1 MRYVSTRGEAPPLGF
16 SDVLLAGLAP
26 DGGLYLPESWPQLPP
41 LAELRGLSYPEI
53 AARVMW
59 PFVDGDVDGNGA
71 PVPGA
76 LDRDAFEGIVREA
89 YATFDTPNVC
99 PVVPLGVAGGVDSA
113 GDAVLADGGGPELH
127 LLELFRGPTLAFKD
141 VALQLVGRLFDHV
154 LSARGARVCVLG
166 ATSGDTGSA
175 AMHACADRECVDIVI
190 LFPDGRT
197 SEVQR
202 RQMTTLGA
210 ANAHAV
216 AVPGTFDDC
225 QDLVKA
231 AFADAEFR
239 DEVRLSAVNSI
250 NWARVMAQVVY
261 YVTSYL
267 AVTGDESAAEGDAE
281 TVTFVVPTGNFGNV
295 LAGWVAKRMG
305 LPVERL
311 VVASNRNDILTRFF
325 STGTMEITEVVP
337 TTSPSM
343 DIQVSSNLERLLF
356 EVLDRDGAALAELMA
371 RFRADGT
378 VSVPVE
384 VLQELQS
391 EFDCGRLDDE
401 SAAAVIRSVQQRTG
415 LLVDPHT
422 AIGIGVAEQLADAGV
437 LGDPSVPVVCLAT
450 AHPAKFP
457 DAVQAAVGIR
467 PGLPDHLG
475 DLFERPESVEH
486 CAADLDAVEALVRRA
501 IAHRTD

>member
-1 MRYVSTRGEAPPLGF
+1 MRYVSTRGAAPVLGF
-16 SDVLLAGLAP
+16 SDVLLAGLAS
-26 DGGLYLPESWPQLPP
+26 DGGLYLPGHWPELPP
-41 LAELRGLSYPEI
+41 LDELRGLSYSEV

-59 PFVDGDVDGNGA
+59 PFVDGDVDSNGD

-76 LDRDAFEGIVREA
+76 LDRESFERIVHDA
-89 YATFDTPNVC
+89 YATFDTPEVC
-99 PVVPLGVAGGVDSA
+99 PVVPIGSA
-113 GDAVLADGGGPELH
+113 LY

-141 VALQLVGRLFDHV
+141 VALQLVGRMFDHV
-154 LSARGARVCVLG
+154 LSARDERVCVLG

-175 AMHACADRECVDIVI
+175 AMHACANRDCVDIVI

-210 ANAHAV
+210 PNAHAV

-231 AFADAEFR
+231 AFADVEFR
-239 DEVRLSAVNSI
+239 DEVHLSAVNSI

-261 YVTSYL
+261 YVTAHL
-267 AVTGDESAAEGDAE
+267 AVAPDGDPVS
-281 TVTFVVPTGNFGNV
+281 FVVPTGNFGNI

-325 STGTMEITEVVP
+325 TTGTMEITEVVP

-356 EVLDRDGAALAELMA
+356 EVLGRDGAAVAELMA
-371 RFRADGT
+371 RFRSDGT
-378 VSVPVE
+378 VSVPPE
-384 VLQELQS
+384 VLAELRA
-391 EFDCGRLDDE
+391 EFDCGRIDDE
-401 SAAAVIRSVQQRTG
+401 SAAAVIRSVRQHTG

-422 AIGIGVAEQLADAGV
+422 AVGIGVAERLVDDGLLA
-437 LGDPSVPVVCLAT
+437 DPSVPVVCLAT

-457 DAVQAAVGIR
+457 DAVAAAVGVR
-467 PGLPDHLG
+467 PQLPESLA
-475 DLFERPESVEH
+475 DLFERVERVER
-486 CAADLDAVEALVRRA
+486 CEADLAAVESLVRRA
-501 IAHRTD
+501 CSGDVGGS